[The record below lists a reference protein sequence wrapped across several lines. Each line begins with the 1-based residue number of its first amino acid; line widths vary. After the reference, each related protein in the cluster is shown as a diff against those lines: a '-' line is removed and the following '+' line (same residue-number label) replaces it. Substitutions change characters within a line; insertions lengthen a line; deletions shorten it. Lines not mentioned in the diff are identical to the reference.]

1 MVDGGEV
8 STRMVNALS
17 SFSCSKDS
25 SVSVNSVRLL
35 TGGGEVPGSSEISI
49 RRSIKSVARTS
60 PL

>member
-17 SFSCSKDS
+17 SLSCLKDS
-25 SVSVNSVRLL
+25 SVPVTVRLL